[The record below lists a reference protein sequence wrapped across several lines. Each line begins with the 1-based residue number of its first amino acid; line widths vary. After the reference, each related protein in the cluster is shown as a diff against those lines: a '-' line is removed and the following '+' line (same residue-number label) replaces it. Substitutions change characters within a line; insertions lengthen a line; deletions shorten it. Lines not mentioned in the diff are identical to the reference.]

1 MKEEITMKVKTKF
14 WGIFDKILN
23 KKTAMFVM
31 AVSALLLAITGF
43 CPGSTSDIGGM
54 VEIAI
59 NVVMG
64 VVAFGGVIN
73 IIRGIATVAKGLQD
87 DGGGQDAAAISKGR
101 GQLIAGIIMV
111 APVAIFTIIA
121 GQAPGAYVK
130 SFFT

>member
-1 MKEEITMKVKTKF
+1 MKVKTKF

-23 KKTAMFVM
+23 KKTAMVVM
-31 AVSALLLAITGF
+31 LVSALLLAITGF
-43 CPGSTSDIGGM
+43 CGPGSTSDIGGM
-54 VEIAI
+54 VEVAI